1 VELTNEFR
9 VGVPVEHAWEVLTD
23 VERIAPCMPGAQLQ
37 EIEGDEYRG
46 IVKVKVGPITAQY
59 KGAAHFVEKDEAGH
73 RAVLRAEGRETRG
86 QGNAN
91 ATITAQLDP
100 DGDGTKISVVTDLT
114 ITGRVAQFGRGVL
127 ADVSTKLLGQFAD
140 CLETKLLA
148 GESGGAAAATA
159 GGAAAATAGG
169 ADAAGGGTGDGG
181 GGTGASGG
189 APSASATSSAPP
201 ASAVGPR
208 DNASDGAAA
217 TLGDVP
223 PGAAWPGQGGS
234 SAATA
239 RTAEVAAPPA
249 DEADRARANGTSGPQ
264 IRVVDSPEPEPVDL
278 IEAAGAPVA
287 KRVAPAV
294 IGLTVLWLLSIFLRR
309 RRRR

>member
-1 VELTNEFR
+1 VDLTNEFR
-9 VGVPVEHAWEVLTD
+9 VAVPVERAWEVLTD

-59 KGAAHFVEKDEAGH
+59 KGAARFVEQDEAGH

-91 ATITAQLDP
+91 ATITAQLEP
-100 DGDGTKISVVTDLT
+100 DGDGTKISVMTDLT

-148 GESGGAAAATA
+148 GDESGAAA
-159 GGAAAATAGG
+159 GGDGGEAA
-169 ADAAGGGTGDGG
+169 AAGGGAGG
-181 GGTGASGG
+181 GGGGAGGGGGGGGGGGAS
-189 APSASATSSAPP
+189 APSASTTG
-201 ASAVGPR
+201 GPR
-208 DNASDGAAA
+208 DIASEGAAA
-217 TLGDVP
+217 TLQDVP
-223 PGAAWPGQGGS
+223 QGATWPGQAAPSGPTAKTAQ
-234 SAATA
+234 AATA
-239 RTAEVAAPPA
+239 SSG
-249 DEADRARANGTSGPQ
+249 DADRARANGTSGPS
-264 IRVVDSPEPEPVDL
+264 IRVVDSAEPEPVDL
-278 IEAAGAPVA
+278 LEAAGAPVA
-287 KRVAPAV
+287 KRLAPAV
-294 IGLTVLWLLSIFLRR
+294 IGLTILWLLSIFLRR